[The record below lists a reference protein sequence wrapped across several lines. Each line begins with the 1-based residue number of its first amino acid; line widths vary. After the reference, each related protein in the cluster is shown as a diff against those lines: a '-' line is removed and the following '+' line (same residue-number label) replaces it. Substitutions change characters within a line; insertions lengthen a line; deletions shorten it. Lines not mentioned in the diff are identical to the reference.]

1 MTISHLLKQLFRR
14 RQPSKVGGYIDGMST
29 IDKLVEEEMLYVDIA
44 RPYVVL
50 SVRMHM
56 AYMDDE
62 EKLSRWPYRMFL
74 RWGLV
79 ERDRRYRAL
88 MEHLLAYINFHRA
101 RFKQPIHHLDQPLR
115 FHVMSLDLSKPLLL
129 GVYQSGVVEF
139 KLCEDIEDR
148 LEIWNKK
155 QQEQKTI

>member
-1 MTISHLLKQLFRR
+1 MKFPRLLRALFRR
-14 RQPSKVGGYIDGMST
+14 RQPSKVGSYIDGIST
-29 IDKLVEEEMLYVDIA
+29 IDKLVEKEMLYVDIA

-74 RWGLV
+74 RWGLI

-101 RFKQPIHHLDQPLR
+101 RFNQPIHHIEQPLR
-115 FHVMSLDLSKPLLL
+115 FHVMSLDLAKPLLL
-129 GVYQSGVVEF
+129 GVYHHGLVNF
-139 KLCEDIEDR
+139 KMCEED
-148 LEIWNKK
+148 
-155 QQEQKTI
+155 